1 MKRDSI
7 KFTRAKDKKTLRL
20 KSYEDVDLSDEK
32 MAKEGVVEIQVKMDG
47 MEGHNLIFS
56 TVGENGKLAFEN
68 KKPKKKGKL
77 WQGYTVEW
85 ERKLGD
91 EKMTPLVIEMK

>member
-1 MKRDSI
+1 
-7 KFTRAKDKKTLRL
+7 
-20 KSYEDVDLSDEK
+20 
-32 MAKEGVVEIQVKMDG
+32 

-85 ERKLGD
+85 ERKLWD
-91 EKMTPLVIEMK
+91 KKMTPLVIEMK